1 MYRILLLDDEPGV
14 LSALSRLLRHSPL
27 TVGGAA
33 VRPKVE
39 AFLSAPDALACAA
52 GMPFDL
58 AVSDFR
64 MPEMDGVAVLRRIRE
79 LQPNCARVI
88 LSGYADLNGL
98 VAAINDARIDRF
110 IAKPW
115 NDFEF
120 ISALSQILQIRALR
134 LENEAL
140 ADQMRL
146 QRGQISP
153 AQAEL
158 QRLERLE
165 PGITHVTW
173 ADDGSVVM
181 DLGDNSLEPDFP
193 AGRHAP

>member
-1 MYRILLLDDEPGV
+1 MYRILLIDDEPGV
-14 LSALSRLLRHSPL
+14 LSALTRLLRHSPL
-27 TVGGAA
+27 SVGGVE

-39 AFLSAPDALACAA
+39 AFLSARDAISCAEES
-52 GMPFDL
+52 PFEM
-58 AVSDFR
+58 VISDFR
-64 MPEMDGVAVLRRIRE
+64 MPEMDGVAVLRKIRD
-79 LQPNCARVI
+79 LQPDCSRVI
-88 LSGYADLNGL
+88 ISGYTDLNGL
-98 VAAINDARIDRF
+98 VSAINEARIDRF

-134 LENEAL
+134 MENDAL

-153 AQAEL
+153 AQLEL

-165 PGITHVTW
+165 PGITRVQW
-173 ADDGSVVM
+173 GADGSVVM
-181 DLGDNSLEPDFP
+181 DTDDSALSPD
-193 AGRHAP
+193 AGR